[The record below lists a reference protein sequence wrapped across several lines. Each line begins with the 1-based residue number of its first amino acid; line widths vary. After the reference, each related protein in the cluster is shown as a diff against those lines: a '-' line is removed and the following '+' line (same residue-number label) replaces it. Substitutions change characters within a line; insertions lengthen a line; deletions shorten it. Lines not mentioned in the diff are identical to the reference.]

1 MLSRPTRPTQ
11 RHVAVKILMPMRR
24 IIKTHKGQC
33 VVKGDSHAADDADSD
48 DNVDDIGEDID
59 VDDEG
64 DQNAGG
70 AREALER
77 SQVLLPVSV
86 GYGGGAV
93 RVAKEKTSQELRKL
107 PVTSYLETQV

>member
-33 VVKGDSHAADDADSD
+33 AVKGDSHAADDADSD

-70 AREALER
+70 AKGSTGEEPSPASCVCRIWGR
-77 SQVLLPVSV
+77 S
-86 GYGGGAV
+86 
-93 RVAKEKTSQELRKL
+93 SQSGKK
-107 PVTSYLETQV
+107 